1 MQRELSLPTLVDY
14 HPSQSFTSGSPVS
27 RCCLFGHPFEYNE
40 EDHVNVVSV
49 GFIGEEDSRKNDEY
63 F

>member
-1 MQRELSLPTLVDY
+1 MDY